1 VNFSKRLSQTGTY
14 DEPIPQNESH
24 PVHVLAQAADDAGM
38 KGNKKSEGNRL
49 EQEVAMSIT
58 AIPSL
63 FSAAPAGENETVNV
77 NPPAAQSPQPAA
89 TPTDT
94 VQLTEAD
101 RVYQLY
107 NQGQQVPQIAN
118 TLSLSEAAV
127 NSYLNI
133 SNNAA

>member
-1 VNFSKRLSQTGTY
+1 
-14 DEPIPQNESH
+14 
-24 PVHVLAQAADDAGM
+24 
-38 KGNKKSEGNRL
+38 
-49 EQEVAMSIT
+49 MSIT

-63 FSAAPAGENETVNV
+63 IAVTPAGESSATNA
-77 NPPAAQSPQPAA
+77 PAAPPPQPTAKVPA
-89 TPTDT
+89 DT
-94 VQLTEAD
+94 IQLTEAE

-133 SNNAA
+133 SNNNAA

>member
-1 VNFSKRLSQTGTY
+1 
-14 DEPIPQNESH
+14 
-24 PVHVLAQAADDAGM
+24 
-38 KGNKKSEGNRL
+38 
-49 EQEVAMSIT
+49 MSIT
-58 AIPSL
+58 AIPNLTAVTS
-63 FSAAPAGENETVNV
+63 AGESSVANAQAAQPPQ
-77 NPPAAQSPQPAA
+77 PPANSR
-89 TPTDT
+89 TDI

-133 SNNAA
+133 SNNNAA

>member
-1 VNFSKRLSQTGTY
+1 MG
-14 DEPIPQNESH
+14 
-24 PVHVLAQAADDAGM
+24 
-38 KGNKKSEGNRL
+38 
-49 EQEVAMSIT
+49 IT

-63 FSAAPAGENETVNV
+63 ISAAPASEIENASA
-77 NPPAAQSPQPAA
+77 NPPAAQPPQPAE
-89 TPTDT
+89 TGTDT
-94 VQLTEAD
+94 VQLTQAE

-118 TLSLSEAAV
+118 TLSLSEAIV